1 MLFWR
6 SRSLQRGICVRL
18 RGDVLPCVYTVSM
31 SGYLVVRCN
40 TAAVPLTSTTKS
52 PIPSDGGQEEVV

>member
-6 SRSLQRGICVRL
+6 SQSLQRGICVRH
-18 RGDVLPCVYTVSM
+18 RGVLPCVYTVSM
-31 SGYLVVRCN
+31 SGYHVVRCN

-52 PIPSDGGQEEVV
+52 PIPSDGGQEEVVV